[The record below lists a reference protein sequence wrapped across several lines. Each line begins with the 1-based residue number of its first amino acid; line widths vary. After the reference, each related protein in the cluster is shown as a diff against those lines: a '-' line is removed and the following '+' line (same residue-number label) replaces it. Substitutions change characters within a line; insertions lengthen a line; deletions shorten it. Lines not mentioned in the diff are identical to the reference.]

1 MAQGVPLKNLNTRVR
16 DRIQRGI
23 YIYLFIHGIVYL
35 ILFTYTHLRTH
46 ICRYVE
52 NVSSQMFR
60 SGWPK
65 FHNDK
70 DMEISSYTQQQVPP
84 ATAWELVHVEY
95 GN

>member
-1 MAQGVPLKNLNTRVR
+1 MIHVY
-16 DRIQRGI
+16 I
-23 YIYLFIHGIVYL
+23 YTYILYIYYIYIYIYVIYLFIHGIVYL